1 MRHHWTYTTEN
12 IKKHGITSNM
22 LLYVCKKVN
31 ISLLGYDDYNKMFVR
46 FTPDRT
52 KHKYKSIVFQMALQH
67 FYIITN
73 TDIINSL
80 TASISNTC
88 FKDLAIEYGKKSSF
102 YYFITDINEWL
113 ENPKSFIFD
122 IYKKENLIIKTKEED
137 LKKSRDFLGEEE
149 TEKPITSKGQNKIII
164 TNTDLMFVVQKLIIN
179 KIIPK
184 LNMRS

>member
-1 MRHHWTYTTEN
+1 
-12 IKKHGITSNM
+12 M
-22 LLYVCKKVN
+22 LLYICKKIN
-31 ISLLGYDDYNKMFVR
+31 ISLLGYDDNNKMFVR

-52 KHKYKSIVFQMALQH
+52 KHKYKSIAFQMALQH

-88 FKDLAIEYGKKSSF
+88 FKDLAIEYEKKSSF

-122 IYKKENLIIKTKEED
+122 IYKKENSIIKTKED
-137 LKKSRDFLGEEE
+137 IQIHCIK
-149 TEKPITSKGQNKIII
+149 
-164 TNTDLMFVVQKLIIN
+164 
-179 KIIPK
+179 
-184 LNMRS
+184 